1 MTLYEI
7 TGQFLELLTWA
18 EDPEIDEQ
26 AFNDTMEALSYEIE
40 EKADGYAKVIRQ
52 LQGQVDAIKAEIDRL
67 SGRKDA
73 IENHIKAMK
82 GNLEQSMIVTGKEKF
97 KTDLFSFNI
106 QNNAPSVVLDVE
118 EDQVPEQFI
127 VVTKKVDKKGIGQ
140 ALKNGEDIEFAHLEQ
155 TRSLRIR

>member
-18 EDPEIDEQ
+18 EDPDVDDQ
-26 AFNDTMEALSYEIE
+26 AFSDTMEALSYEIE

-82 GNLEQSMIVTGKEKF
+82 GNLEQSMIATGKEKF

-106 QNNAPSVVLDVE
+106 QNNAPSVVLDVD
-118 EDQVPEQFI
+118 EDKVPEQFI
-127 VVTKKVDKKGIGQ
+127 VITKKVDKKGIGQ
-140 ALKNGEDIEFAHLEQ
+140 ALKSGDQIDFAHLEQ
-155 TRSLRIR
+155 SRSLRIR